1 MKRTVI
7 TTLPKSG
14 YDQYGKRM
22 LETFLEHWP
31 DDVDIVIVSEDVID
45 LPKSNRVKFEDYGQ
59 IAPEGDH
66 FKRKFGNFSE
76 ARGTFY
82 KVTGDG
88 DSKAVSIEYS
98 AMHDAIKWSH
108 KVFAVN
114 GVSRKY
120 DCDRLIWMDADI
132 VTFRPI
138 DAELLDYVD
147 PGEGHMSYLGREHE
161 YGHSEC
167 SFLVFNKRNPIHTV
181 FMNNLISEYM
191 NGELFLLHEWHDC
204 FMWDILREH
213 YSKTNGVTYK
223 NISGE
228 GTTTEH
234 PFVNSFL
241 GQYMDHLKGP
251 DRKIAGHSFEEDYLD
266 RAKNG

>member
-1 MKRTVI
+1 MERTII

-14 YDQYGKRM
+14 YEQYGKRM
-22 LETFLEHWP
+22 LDTFLEYWP
-31 DDVDIVIVSEDVID
+31 EDISIVMVSEDELD
-45 LPKSNRVKFEDYGQ
+45 LPDNERVVFENYSV

-76 ARGTFY
+76 AHGTFY
-82 KVTGDG
+82 KVMEDG
-88 DSKAVSIEYS
+88 GNKSVSIEYS

-108 KVFAVN
+108 KVFAIN
-114 GVSRKY
+114 GVSKKH
-120 DCDRLIWMDADI
+120 DCDHLIWMDADI
-132 VTFRPI
+132 VTFKPI
-138 DAELLDYVD
+138 DQALLDYVD

-167 SFLVFNKRNPIHTV
+167 SFMVFNKRNPIHNV
-181 FMNNLISEYM
+181 FMNNIVSEYL

-204 FMWDILREH
+204 FMWDILIAH
-213 YSKTNGVTYK
+213 YGRTKGVEYR

-241 GQYMDHLKGP
+241 GTYMDHLKGP
-251 DRKIAGHSFEEDYLD
+251 DRKIAGHSFEEDYVD
-266 RAKNG
+266 RARNG